1 MCEIIER
8 NKKEAATV
16 AAAAA
21 TTKTIVNSI
30 KTLMRTMNLTAKQA
44 MMALEIPVT
53 DYEKYLMLL

>member
-30 KTLMRTMNLTAKQA
+30 NLNYSYRQ
-44 MMALEIPVT
+44 
-53 DYEKYLMLL
+53 LLSANR

>member
-8 NKKEAATV
+8 NKKE
-16 AAAAA
+16 AA